1 MSDLYELGSTSI
13 PETIAPERTRS
24 ARCIS
29 EAKRRA
35 ALKLFNS
42 GLGYKAVAS
51 TLNLSVNTVRD
62 WARAYRRGNF
72 DVKVAINQYRYPEG
86 TKALVRS
93 LRTSGVSWKK
103 IAAQTGVKVSTC
115 RAWVAQ
121 ACKDGE

>member
-1 MSDLYELGSTSI
+1 MFDLILLCSTSF
-13 PETIAPERTRS
+13 PETNAPERIRS

-35 ALKLFNS
+35 ALKLFKS

-62 WARAYRRGNF
+62 WARAYRRGDF
-72 DVKVAINQYRYPEG
+72 EIKVAINQYRYPEE
-86 TKALVRS
+86 TKRLVRS
-93 LRTSGVSWKK
+93 LRVSGVSKK
-103 IAAQTGVKVSTC
+103 KNAAQTGVKVSTC

-121 ACKDGE
+121 ACKDDE